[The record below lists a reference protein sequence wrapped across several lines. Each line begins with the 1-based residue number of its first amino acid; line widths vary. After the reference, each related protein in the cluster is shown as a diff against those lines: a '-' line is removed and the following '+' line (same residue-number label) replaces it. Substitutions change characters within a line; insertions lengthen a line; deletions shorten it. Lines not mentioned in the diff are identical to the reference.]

1 MLPSR
6 TFRFRRRSCSRPI
19 RSTRASRI
27 CKPASNRY
35 GGIFD
40 YPGKR
45 ERLEEVSRELENPSV
60 WDDPPRAQ
68 ELGRERARLQQ
79 VVDGLDQIGSG
90 LSDAAELLELAASES
105 DEASVQSIARDV
117 DALAG
122 RVERL
127 EFQRMFSGQMDAANA
142 FVDIQAGAG
151 GTEAQDWAEML
162 LRMYLRWCEN
172 KGWKTELLEASAGEV
187 AGIKSATF
195 RVEGDYAYG
204 WLKTEIGVHR
214 LVRKSPF
221 DSDNRRHT
229 SFASVFVSPEVDDD
243 IDIEINP
250 ADLKTDV
257 YRSSG
262 AGGQHVNKTESAVRI
277 THVPSGIVVACQTE
291 RSQHANR
298 DRAMKM
304 LRAKLYELE
313 LQKRNAEKAA
323 LEASK
328 SDVGWGSQIRNYVLD
343 QSRIKDLRTGVE
355 RSDTQRVLDGDLDEF
370 VEASLKMGL
379 EAGAK
384 RADAS

>member
-1 MLPSR
+1 MIELN
-6 TFRFRRRSCSRPI
+6 PI
-19 RSTRASRI
+19 RARI
-27 CKPASNRY
+27 ADLTGRLDSLRGY
-35 GGIFD
+35 LD
-40 YPGKR
+40 YDAKR
-45 ERLEEVSRELENPSV
+45 ERLEEVERELEHPDV
-60 WDDPPRAQ
+60 WNDSARAQ
-68 ELGRERARLQQ
+68 ALGRERSLLDKTVNGIRNLT
-79 VVDGLDQIGSG
+79 DGLAGAG
-90 LSDAAELLELAASES
+90 ELLDLAEMED
-105 DEASVQSIARDV
+105 DEDTALAVVADV
-117 DALAG
+117 DRFENG
-122 RVERL
+122 VEQI
-127 EFQRMFSGQMDAANA
+127 EFQRMFSGKLDSANA

-162 LRMYLRWCEN
+162 LRMYLRWAESR
-172 KGWKTELLEASAGEV
+172 GWKAELMEVSGGDV

-229 SFASVFVSPEVDDD
+229 SFTSVFVAPEVDDD
-243 IDIEINP
+243 IEIDINP
-250 ADLKTDV
+250 ADLRTDV

-277 THVPSGIVVACQTE
+277 THVPTNTVVACQTE

-304 LRAKLYELE
+304 LKAKLYELE
-313 LQKRNAEKAA
+313 VQKRNAEKDA

-328 SDVGWGSQIRNYVLD
+328 SDIGWGSQIRNYVLD
-343 QSRIKDLRTGVE
+343 QSRIKDLRTGIE
-355 RSDTQRVLDGDLDEF
+355 RSDTQKVLDGDLDEF
-370 VEASLKMGL
+370 IQASLKSGL

-384 RADAS
+384 RTDAA

>member
-1 MLPSR
+1 MIELN
-6 TFRFRRRSCSRPI
+6 PI
-19 RSTRASRI
+19 RARI
-27 CKPASNRY
+27 ADLSGRLDALRGY
-35 GGIFD
+35 LD
-40 YPGKR
+40 YDAKR
-45 ERLEEVSRELENPSV
+45 ERLEEVERELEHPDV
-60 WDDPPRAQ
+60 WNDPARAQ
-68 ELGRERARLQQ
+68 ALGRERSLLDK
-79 VVDGLDQIGSG
+79 VVNGIRELKDGLDGSG
-90 LSDAAELLELAASES
+90 ELLDLAEMEA
-105 DEASVQSIARDV
+105 DEDTALAVIDDV
-117 DALAG
+117 DRYQKG
-122 RVERL
+122 VEAI
-127 EFQRMFSGQMDAANA
+127 EFQRMFSGKMDGCNA

-162 LRMYLRWCEN
+162 LRMYLRWAESR
-172 KGWKTELLEASAGEV
+172 GWKAELMEVSGGDV

-195 RVEGDYAYG
+195 RIEGDYAYG

-229 SFASVFVSPEVDDD
+229 SFTSVFVSPEVDDD

-277 THVPSGIVVACQTE
+277 THVPSGVVVACQTE

-304 LRAKLYELE
+304 LKAKLYEIE
-313 LQKRNAEKAA
+313 IQKRNAEKDA
-323 LEASK
+323 LEATK
-328 SDVGWGSQIRNYVLD
+328 SDIGWGSQIRNYVLD
-343 QSRIKDLRTGVE
+343 QSRIKDLRTGIE
-355 RSDTQRVLDGDLDEF
+355 RSDTQKVLDGDLDEF
-370 VEASLKMGL
+370 VEASLKSGL

-384 RADAS
+384 RSDAA